1 MLLYR
6 KDISQTGDEVTSTSS
21 EFRLI
26 KFRSEH
32 NHTLMLTK
40 DRLRLETIA
49 TPAASTLLGSC
60 LSKPTPATGGLSAAV
75 LGNSGQFSLAAEIMQ

>member
-6 KDISQTGDEVTSTSS
+6 KDISQTGDEATSPHT

-26 KFRSEH
+26 KFRSQH
-32 NHTLMLTK
+32 NHPLLLTK

-49 TPAASTLLGSC
+49 
-60 LSKPTPATGGLSAAV
+60 AAV
-75 LGNSGQFSLAAEIMQ
+75 PVPVQSSLINSCVKPLSSSG